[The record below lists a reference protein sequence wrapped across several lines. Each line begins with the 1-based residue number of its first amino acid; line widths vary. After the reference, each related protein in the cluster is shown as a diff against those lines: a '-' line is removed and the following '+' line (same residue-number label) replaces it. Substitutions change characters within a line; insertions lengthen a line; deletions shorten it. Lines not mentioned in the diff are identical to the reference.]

1 MIPLISDTF
10 NNNESGSIKKR
21 KAKNQFEQ
29 DKAPIAPRN
38 KSPFQVQ
45 KIIPEI
51 LRYQFFRKR
60 SSDPNDCLLDVCEKR
75 FQEIKRDGNS
85 DVLRGDTRTKNKHG
99 ENQNAQVIVRLFITA
114 KYSINPR
121 AYSIFAIVEFYL

>member
-10 NNNESGSIKKR
+10 NNNENGSIKKR
-21 KAKNQFEQ
+21 RAKNPLEQ
-29 DKAPIAPRN
+29 DKTPIAPRK

-99 ENQNAQVIVRLFITA
+99 ENQNAQVIVRLVITA
-114 KYSINPR
+114 
-121 AYSIFAIVEFYL
+121 

>member
-1 MIPLISDTF
+1 M
-10 NNNESGSIKKR
+10 SIKKR
-21 KAKNQFEQ
+21 KAKNPFEQ
-29 DKAPIAPRN
+29 DKTPIAPRN

-99 ENQNAQVIVRLFITA
+99 ENQNAQVIVRLVITA
-114 KYSINPR
+114 KYSI
-121 AYSIFAIVEFYL
+121 

>member
-10 NNNESGSIKKR
+10 NNNENGSIKKR
-21 KAKNQFEQ
+21 KAKNPFEQ
-29 DKAPIAPRN
+29 DKTPIAPRN

-60 SSDPNDCLLDVCEKR
+60 SSSPNDCLLDVCENLV
-75 FQEIKRDGNS
+75 QGIKKDGKS
-85 DVLRGDTRTKNKHG
+85 DVLRRDTRTKNKPRK
-99 ENQNAQVIVRLFITA
+99 NQNEKVV
-114 KYSINPR
+114 
-121 AYSIFAIVEFYL
+121 V